1 MINHFSQ
8 RLLQAIYLS
17 RHHFTQQQPWLLLS
31 FLIMNFILI
40 LCGASLS
47 FPTLTAR
54 IDLFFGQFIVFHAV
68 LDVK

>member
-17 RHHFTQQQPWLLLS
+17 RHHFTQQSWLLLS
-31 FLIMNFILI
+31 FLIMSFILI
-40 LCGASLS
+40 LRGASLS